1 MRISGD
7 RTEKETRGQDKR
19 KVQHR
24 LAQDREEEMRRDERR
39 REDRKGEENIRE
51 KMRGETLTSEMLS
64 GLVAD
69 MTASVPIDR
78 AISLP
83 SPIAC
88 CSLAWHSTAQYSTAQ
103 HRDLLSLR
111 ALFEITSAFVSIGFI
126 LYWAFIHQAKFEGIF
141 LPLATHFE
149 MPLAKHDS
157 RKIFQNDNQVVARV
171 VVYLQ

>member
-1 MRISGD
+1 MGISRD

-24 LAQDREEEMRRDERR
+24 LAQDREEEMRRDKRR
-39 REDRKGEENIRE
+39 REDRKGEENITE
-51 KMRGETLTSEMLS
+51 KMKGETLTSEMLS
-64 GLVAD
+64 GLIAD

-88 CSLAWHSTAQYSTAQ
+88 CSLARHSTAQQRA
-103 HRDLLSLR
+103 LLSLR
-111 ALFEITSAFVSIGFI
+111 ALFEITSAFVSIGF
-126 LYWAFIHQAKFEGIF
+126 LLFWAFIPQAKFEGIF